1 MISAM
6 SGELRI
12 LTNTISELKTEYNED
27 RRVHAEERRRFEATI
42 ADLTATVAALIE
54 GRAPLHSV
62 TGNASAQNQHPKR
75 GSHEALSPRVSK
87 RPRRDARTGSSA
99 ATTLLLRCTS
109 DDLTVVRFGTAEWV
123 ADVHQLRAQV
133 YVVGRP
139 AWDSVDALY
148 ATLRRV
154 YRDEE
159 DLGYVCLEF
168 PTRGMA
174 ELFVGAWANNK
185 AQSEAW
191 ADAKACIL

>member
-1 MISAM
+1 M
-6 SGELRI
+6 
-12 LTNTISELKTEYNED
+12 
-27 RRVHAEERRRFEATI
+27 
-42 ADLTATVAALIE
+42 
-54 GRAPLHSV
+54 
-62 TGNASAQNQHPKR
+62 
-75 GSHEALSPRVSK
+75 
-87 RPRRDARTGSSA
+87 
-99 ATTLLLRCTS
+99 TLLLRCTS

-168 PTRGMA
+168 PTRGLA